1 MPDSTDCHW
10 GRSQLLTSASD
21 KIVMDALTLKK
32 IALLVGQS
40 FYDVQLSR
48 TNEILLTSLDS
59 YLGDTSL
66 KEEEAR
72 KSSLLLNGYLDAVRD
87 LLQDTE
93 GALSEATNQI
103 AFILAASGHGVASGR
118 RDDE

>member
-1 MPDSTDCHW
+1 MTKNRDCSC
-10 GRSQLLTSASD
+10 GRSQLLTSEPD

-59 YLGDTSL
+59 YLGDSSL
-66 KEEEAR
+66 KEEEAS
-72 KSSLLLNGYLDAVRD
+72 KSSLLLNGYMDAVRD
-87 LLQDTE
+87 LLQDSE
-93 GALSEATNQI
+93 GALLEATEQI
-103 AFILAASGHGVASGR
+103 AFILAASGHGVGSGK